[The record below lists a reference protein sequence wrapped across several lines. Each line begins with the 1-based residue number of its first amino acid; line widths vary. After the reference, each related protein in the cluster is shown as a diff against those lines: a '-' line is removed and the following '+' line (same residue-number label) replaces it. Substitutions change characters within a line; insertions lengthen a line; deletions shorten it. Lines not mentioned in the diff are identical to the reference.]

1 MNPRT
6 SFKRL
11 RGISWLMLVSELLLL
26 LFVAEWIRNQYN
38 EEKARLKADVQRVF
52 DATKDEMLSSWLR
65 KQIKFIVSDDETGD
79 TVQSMLVDTAV
90 FVPGVSSRPIRVQ
103 SQFLLDTPTLVP
115 ELEEIGKSI
124 KATMTVS
131 RTNTP
136 LDPSALGEVK
146 IVRSNGGPGPSL
158 DQLTKMV
165 KIIIATATDST
176 TPHSMPD
183 FIADS
188 SAFRSKFELRLKAAH
203 LPDVTQWQS
212 TDTGKEFV
220 FRDRE
225 IAGNTALQVQGYGW
239 VLGKQLLPQ
248 VLFSGT
254 LVLLTALAF
263 LLSYRNMRRQMVFA
277 AQKDDF
283 ISNISHELKT
293 PVATTKVALE
303 ALSNFNALNDPARS
317 AQYLQMANWEM
328 DRLESMI
335 QRVMDTMQTEQD
347 ALAMNMEVLALQEV
361 VSEITSTLQPVL
373 DSKNIMLHWNIKEKG
388 LKVLADKIHL
398 RGLLY
403 NLLDNAIKYG
413 RSLIEIGIARDGDN
427 AIVRIADNGEGIA
440 PGYRHKVFEKF
451 FRIPSGNQHNIKG
464 HGLGLAYAQAVAK
477 AHGALLRLEPEQ
489 GRGAVFTLILPAV

>member
-11 RGISWLMLVSELLLL
+11 RGISWLMMVSELLLL
-26 LFVAEWIRNQYN
+26 LFVAEWIRNQYK
-38 EEKARLKADVQRVF
+38 EEKARLEADVQQVF

-131 RTNTP
+131 RSNTP
-136 LDPSALGEVK
+136 LDPSTLGEVK
-146 IVRSNGGPGPSL
+146 IIKSNAGSGGPSL
-158 DQLTKMV
+158 DQLTRMV
-165 KIIIATATDST
+165 KIIIATADSAT
-176 TPHSMPD
+176 TNNMPG
-183 FIADS
+183 FTADS
-188 SAFRSKFELRLKAAH
+188 SAFRNRFERNLQAAQ
-203 LPDVTQWQS
+203 LPALTRWLAS
-212 TDTGKEFV
+212 DTGKEFV
-220 FRDRE
+220 FRDQE
-225 IAGNTALQVQGYGW
+225 ITGNTALQVQGYGW

-303 ALSNFNALNDPARS
+303 ALSNFNALNDPVRS